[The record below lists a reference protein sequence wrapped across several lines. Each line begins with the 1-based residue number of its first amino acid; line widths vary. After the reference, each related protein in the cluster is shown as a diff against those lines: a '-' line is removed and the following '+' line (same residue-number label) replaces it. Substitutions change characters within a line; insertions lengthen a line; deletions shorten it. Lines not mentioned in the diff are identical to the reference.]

1 MTSKVW
7 EKQPKESSKA
17 YFSFCNYRD
26 LGPERSVEK
35 TARKQGKKIPKDGG
49 NRTLEAWC
57 TKFNWVSRAAA
68 YDDYIERRKRE
79 ENEKMIIE
87 MSERHAKLAVAFQ
100 QRLAQRL
107 SSLEPSEITPGDM
120 ARWLDIATKIE
131 RLSRGEPTEIGK
143 QEVQATW
150 ADLVKAMRE
159 KKDEPRI
166 SKSD

>member
-1 MTSKVW
+1 MASKVW
-7 EKQPKESSKA
+7 EKQPNESSKA
-17 YFSFCNYRD
+17 YAAFCIYRD
-26 LGPERSVEK
+26 MGISRSLQKVSQQLSKSETLMKRWSERWS
-35 TARKQGKKIPKDGG
+35 
-49 NRTLEAWC
+49 
-57 TKFNWVSRAAA
+57 WVDRASG